1 MTAYNLQT
9 LFNAIYFYYI
19 IVFVYLKPKSLLL
32 CDQSIFSTLYGA
44 TDSAIQMIVT
54 CVHGVGPY
62 WDVIYLEA
70 ILCTNFMETL

>member
-62 WDVIYLEA
+62 
-70 ILCTNFMETL
+70 